1 VRDRRLGGFSRV
13 VFFHPLPIFPLG
25 ANGLCRWPGRSGNLR
40 KVGDIFIRAFARPVW
55 RTGFARKSLFAT
67 PVQDAYDQLRND
79 GRYRFGSL
87 LKIGG
92 SLLALAGLV
101 LAVNAFGRMP
111 SPAPIELTHTLS
123 FSQFGLQVVLP
134 STWQVDSG
142 QRGVD
147 FVAQH
152 SETGASLVGAITVSD
167 PPAPNL
173 DATIDR
179 IIEEQQARLGNLES
193 LARGVMAVG
202 FLEARW
208 LKLASVREGESVRM
222 RMVAVQRGQSML
234 TLTCSGGSAAQKAC
248 DAAIRTVSM
257 AH

>member
-1 VRDRRLGGFSRV
+1 MRNVS
-13 VFFHPLPIFPLG
+13 
-25 ANGLCRWPGRSGNLR
+25 
-40 KVGDIFIRAFARPVW
+40 DIFIRAFARPVW

-67 PVQDAYDQLRND
+67 PVQDTYEQLRSDAWN
-79 GRYRFGSL
+79 RFGPL
-87 LKIGG
+87 LKVGG
-92 SLLALAGLV
+92 SLVALAGLV

-134 STWQVDSG
+134 SAWKVDSG
-142 QRGVD
+142 QRGTD

-152 SETGASLVGAITVSD
+152 SDTGASLVGAITVSD

-173 DATIDR
+173 DATVDR
-179 IIEEQQARLGNLES
+179 IIEEQRARLGNLES

-202 FLEARW
+202 LLEARW
-208 LKLASVREGESVRM
+208 LKLASVREGEPVRM
-222 RMVAVQRGQSML
+222 RMVAVQRGQNTL
-234 TLTCSGGSAAQKAC
+234 TLTCSGGSAEQKAC